1 LIRCVVTEASPGTPD
16 INRQRLVAPEY
27 EVVGY
32 ARDGLEAAQMAIGL
46 RPDVLLVH
54 EELPGVTGFRASE
67 LVAAATADVAT
78 VIVVKTSNDASL
90 RRAMAAGARAVLGLD
105 AAPERVAQV
114 VREAAGVLQVRSD
127 PEYPLVTD
135 PQLMPRTIA
144 VTGAKGGAGAT
155 TVAVNL
161 AALFA
166 RRFPDHVALVDFHG
180 HFGDASLALDVVGA
194 TNMGDLAEFEELD
207 PDLVET
213 HLMRHAATSLR
224 VLSAPDLAGHSDV
237 DMSRLTVPFMAALVG
252 ILRRSYRYV
261 FYDIPALAW
270 PTGPYVFSRA
280 QRLLVVTTLFDL
292 PTIRNTKA
300 LLEIASGS
308 LGGGERVSLVVNRSP
323 WRGDYKL
330 GDVEGAAGKKAY
342 HELPDDFEAAYRA
355 LNVCS
360 PVVLEY
366 PNSALAKS
374 LVTLSEKLVSEL

>member
-1 LIRCVVTEASPGTPD
+1 VIRCVVTEASPGTPD
-16 INRQRLVAPEY
+16 INRQRLVAPDF

-32 ARDGLEAAQMAIGL
+32 ARDGLEAAQLAIGL

-54 EELPGVTGFRASE
+54 EDLPGVSGYRACE

-78 VIVVKTSNDASL
+78 VIVAKTSNDASL
-90 RRAMAAGARAVLGLD
+90 RRAMAAGARAVLPQD
-105 AAPERVAQV
+105 VAAEQVAQV

-127 PEYPLVTD
+127 PEFPMVTD

-144 VTGAKGGAGAT
+144 VTAAKGGAGAT

-180 HFGDASLALDVVGA
+180 HFGDASLALDVVGN

-213 HLMRHAATSLR
+213 HLVRHAPTTLR
-224 VLSAPDLAGHSDV
+224 VLSAPDLAAHGDV
-237 DMSRLTVPFMAALVG
+237 DMARLSVPFMASLVG

-300 LLEIASGS
+300 VLEIASAG
-308 LGGGERVSLVVNRSP
+308 LGGTERVSVVANRSP

-330 GDVEGAAGKKAY
+330 ADLESAAGKKAY

-355 LNVCS
+355 LNVCN

-374 LVTLSEKLVSEL
+374 LGALSEKLVAEL